1 MSRNWYKSTGD
12 CSDIVISTR
21 VRLAR
26 NLSHYPFPG
35 RMDDAMQEALL
46 SELRDVMEREK
57 DTFGDDYTFIDMTQL
72 SDNERLAMTEQHLIS
87 TEFETSPAKR
97 ALIVNGDQTVS
108 IMVNEE
114 DHVRIQ
120 CIMSGLA
127 INECYDLASKIDDC
141 LDRALGFAFSNQ
153 YGYLTK
159 CPTNVGTGMRVSVM
173 MNLTALFLSGKMS
186 STVQSLSKLG
196 LTVRGMYGEGSLPYG
211 NLYQISNQVTLGL
224 SEHEILEK
232 LHTIARQ
239 LVENERNTRSVRVAG
254 RRDQIEDYCYRSLG
268 MMKAARIMTSME
280 TINLLNGVRYG
291 VSTGLLPDID
301 FALLNEIMVRTQ
313 KANLMMQYENE
324 NMSEEERDA
333 VRAEYIR
340 AKLAKVEL

>member
-1 MSRNWYKSTGD
+1 MSRNWYKTTGD
-12 CSDIVISTR
+12 YSDIVISTR

-35 RMDDAMQEALL
+35 RMDEDAQEALL
-46 SELRDVMEREK
+46 NEVKAVIEK
-57 DTFGDDYTFIDMTQL
+57 ETDLFGDCRFIDMSTL
-72 SDNERLAMTEQHLIS
+72 SQTERLALTEQHLIS
-87 TEFETSPAKR
+87 SEFENANVKR
-97 ALIVNGDQTVS
+97 ALLVNSDQTIS
-108 IMVNEE
+108 IMINEE
-114 DHVRIQ
+114 DHLRIQ

-127 INECYDLASKIDDC
+127 IDECYELAGKIDDC
-141 LDRALGFAFSNQ
+141 LDRSLGFAFSDR

-211 NLYQISNQVTLGL
+211 NTYQISNQITLGL

-232 LHTIARQ
+232 LNTIARQ
-239 LVENERNTRSVRVAG
+239 LVENERNTRTERVAA
-254 RRDQIEDYCYRSLG
+254 RRDYITDYCYRSLG
-268 MMKAARIMTSME
+268 MMKAARIMSSME

-291 VSTGLLPDID
+291 VSTGLLPNID
-301 FALLNEIMVRTQ
+301 FALLNELMVKTQ
-313 KANLMMQYENE
+313 KANLMMLYENE
-324 NMSEEERDA
+324 HMSDEERDLL
-333 VRAEYIR
+333 RAEYIR
-340 AKLAKVEL
+340 MKLEDVSL

>member
-12 CSDIVISTR
+12 SSDIVISTR

-35 RMDDAMQEALL
+35 RMDANMQEALL
-46 SELRDVMEREK
+46 NEFKAVIEKEK
-57 DTFGDDYTFIDMTQL
+57 DIFGNDYTFIDVNTL
-72 SDNERLAMTEQHLIS
+72 SENERRAMTEQHLIS
-87 TEFETSPAKR
+87 SEFENSPYKR
-97 ALIVNGDQTVS
+97 GLLINGDQTVS
-108 IMVNEE
+108 IMINEE
-114 DHVRIQ
+114 DHIRIQ

-127 INECYDLASKIDDC
+127 VDECYTLASKLDDC
-141 LDRALGFAFSNQ
+141 LDRYLGFAFSDK

-173 MNLTALFLSGKMS
+173 MNLTALFLSGKMA

-211 NLYQISNQVTLGL
+211 NIYQISNQVTLGL

-232 LHTIARQ
+232 LVMIARQ
-239 LVENERNTRSVRVAG
+239 LVENERNTRRERVAG
-254 RRDQIEDYCYRSLG
+254 RRSQIEDYCYRSLG
-268 MMKAARIMTSME
+268 MMKSARIMTSME

-291 VSTGLLPDID
+291 VSTGLLPNID
-301 FALLNEIMVRTQ
+301 FALLNELMVTTQ
-313 KANLMMQYENE
+313 KANLMQLYENE
-324 NMSEEERDA
+324 YMSEEERDA
-333 VRAEYIR
+333 CRAEYIR
-340 AKLAKVEL
+340 GKLKDVKI